1 MSTLEY
7 QQDHHCP
14 PRQWWFFIKISLGLV
29 GCGKSSSDSTPQA
42 TAIMLS
48 DGIWE
53 VQIGEKSVLYIGK
66 TAPDNPYYNYITL
79 IDNAIQDYES
89 RTFAPTG
96 TETIRLCSDGR
107 RYLFEIIFTEGICF
121 YETQE
126 STLEL
131 EAKKRILQ
139 IWNSYNKPE
148 SSVTGKTL

>member
-1 MSTLEY
+1 MSRKFVIIVLLLI
-7 QQDHHCP
+7 CVN
-14 PRQWWFFIKISLGLV
+14 GLV
-29 GCGKSSSDSTPQA
+29 GCGKSFSNSTPQA

-53 VQIGEKSVLYIGK
+53 VQIGEKSVLYIGE

-79 IDNAIQDYES
+79 IENAIKEYER

-96 TETIRLCSDGR
+96 TETIRLSSDSR
-107 RYLFEIIFTEGICF
+107 MYLFEIIFTEGICF

-126 STLEL
+126 QDLTL

-139 IWNSYNKPE
+139 IWNSYYKPE